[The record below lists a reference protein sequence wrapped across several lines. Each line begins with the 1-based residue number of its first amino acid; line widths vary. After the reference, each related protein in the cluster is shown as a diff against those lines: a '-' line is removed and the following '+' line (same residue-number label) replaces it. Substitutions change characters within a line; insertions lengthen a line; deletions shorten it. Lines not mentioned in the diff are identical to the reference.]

1 MKYESEKKRLW
12 KLISVENDD
21 VMKRLYLID
30 YENIS
35 KRENDEIELMKKQEV
50 EENERKKKQE
60 VEENERKKKQEVEE
74 NELKEQW
81 KSNPRS
87 IFGPVGTPVPPVK
100 APTVLT
106 GSGTFLNRSE
116 ELKTVW
122 EYMISNWETRQ
133 DPKVKKTLLVTGQMF
148 GSGKT
153 TFGENLLNFDVKHI
167 ADEFSKISESPGKES
182 LKRARRIFIDLQRE
196 RIPLGIVSLEEWIS
210 YLIWT
215 NTLEILYGIPIEKSE
230 YFWFTRRYSP
240 KRCVDVIFDLCNL
253 PLYIHFDEIGEIES
267 SETIKRFG
275 LSDTTSINEKVQLEM
290 YYLFW
295 KGITPL
301 FTCNIFIYCTGKTF
315 RISQLGMKMLGPV
328 SPSLCKHIYLSS
340 FSVYDIVDALKASL
354 NIDTCS
360 KEPEL
365 LHMARWLHEWTS
377 GIPRFV
383 YYGIDGIIKTL
394 GPTKFVSF
402 NLPDSNLYRENAV
415 EAMRK
420 APGANLSFGN
430 ELVYSS
436 TKTYLLPLLYAAA
449 AGLNFKSDG
458 RLPGVSNFTVQELV
472 DRFGI
477 YVSSVSSKTDIIQ
490 LLMPKLW
497 RESSDISI
505 MPEVGFLKTIYPA
518 FLDRGKALELVLQY
532 MISLRSN
539 FRDQKVPITEVLP
552 FLQNRI
558 SWANKMIVGP
568 FKSISL
574 DFKVTRRTKATKIR
588 NAVFKAE
595 SIQDEDILLSFV
607 PESATVD
614 LCLWFDHAT
623 VGLQC
628 KNIKKGFS
636 MNNLRDELRKFST
649 LLLVRNKVSSLKN
662 HALFVLVLTGK
673 GTEEIEKYR
682 GNVIDSK
689 LIASLEKS
697 ENIEELKLPVPFQV
711 LILTND
717 DNEALLGR
725 ENLSVLKEISV

>member
-1 MKYESEKKRLW
+1 
-12 KLISVENDD
+12 
-21 VMKRLYLID
+21 
-30 YENIS
+30 
-35 KRENDEIELMKKQEV
+35 
-50 EENERKKKQE
+50 
-60 VEENERKKKQEVEE
+60 
-74 NELKEQW
+74 
-81 KSNPRS
+81 
-87 IFGPVGTPVPPVK
+87 
-100 APTVLT
+100 
-106 GSGTFLNRSE
+106 
-116 ELKTVW
+116 
-122 EYMISNWETRQ
+122 
-133 DPKVKKTLLVTGQMF
+133 LV
-148 GSGKT
+148 
-153 TFGENLLNFDVKHI
+153 H
-167 ADEFSKISESPGKES
+167 
-182 LKRARRIFIDLQRE
+182 
-196 RIPLGIVSLEEWIS
+196 
-210 YLIWT
+210 
-215 NTLEILYGIPIEKSE
+215 
-230 YFWFTRRYSP
+230 
-240 KRCVDVIFDLCNL
+240 
-253 PLYIHFDEIGEIES
+253 
-267 SETIKRFG
+267 
-275 LSDTTSINEKVQLEM
+275 
-290 YYLFW
+290 
-295 KGITPL
+295 
-301 FTCNIFIYCTGKTF
+301 
-315 RISQLGMKMLGPV
+315 
-328 SPSLCKHIYLSS
+328 
-340 FSVYDIVDALKASL
+340 
-354 NIDTCS
+354 
-360 KEPEL
+360 
-365 LHMARWLHEWTS
+365 
-377 GIPRFV
+377 
-383 YYGIDGIIKTL
+383 
-394 GPTKFVSF
+394 
-402 NLPDSNLYRENAV
+402 
-415 EAMRK
+415 
-420 APGANLSFGN
+420 
-430 ELVYSS
+430 
-436 TKTYLLPLLYAAA
+436 LLYAAA
-449 AGLNFKSDG
+449 AGLNFKGDG

-595 SIQDEDILLSFV
+595 SLQDEDILLSFV
-607 PESATVD
+607 PKSATVD